1 MISVLDGEIFDVA
14 VDLRKN
20 SNHSETMYADTQFKK
35 RNLLWV
41 PKGFA
46 HGFYVKS
53 KTALVSYKV
62 TDYYNKMPKEP
73 YYGMIRGGIK
83 WPISKN
89 CFK

>member
-1 MISVLDGEIFDVA
+1 
-14 VDLRKN
+14 
-20 SNHSETMYADTQFKK
+20 MYAVYSIQK

-62 TDYYNKMPKEP
+62 TDYYNKNAERTLLWNDK
-73 YYGMIRGGIK
+73 RVGIK
-83 WPISKN
+83 WPISKKIVSN
-89 CFK
+89 KDKNGDILDINKRYF